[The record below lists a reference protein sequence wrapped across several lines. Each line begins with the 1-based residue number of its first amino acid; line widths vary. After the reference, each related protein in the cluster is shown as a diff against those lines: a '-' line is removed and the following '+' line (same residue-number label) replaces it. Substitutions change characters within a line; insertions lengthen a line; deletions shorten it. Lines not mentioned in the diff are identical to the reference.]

1 MSAHLALVPTS
12 ASSAKSSASL
22 PRYLY
27 RRGSTYYFKRKIPA
41 DCTAAFPQCQ
51 GTLWRSLGTDL
62 LEKARVLLAVENTE
76 FELTVA
82 THRKAHARQ
91 RLTQASMASNLGR
104 RQHGIS
110 EAEPS
115 SGASHHVELLKDIEA
130 SLAQL
135 RALVV
140 PGSQAQVDGQAR
152 RAPAIPHQAGQ
163 SAKGGSTRDTR
174 PTMLHLFED
183 WKLKQTRERS
193 IAAVESVVMDFRKLH
208 GPLAVEAITRQHARA
223 FRDQLIE
230 RQLGVRTIE
239 NRIGYLSTLFR
250 HGQREIVE
258 HLALNPFENMAI
270 QSVTVARPPKERRAY
285 ELAELNQLYG
295 SRLYTEGHRP
305 KGQARDAAYW
315 APLLGPFLG
324 SRIEEV
330 AQLRTADIQR
340 VNGVWCVRICNLAE
354 DQNVKNIGSFR
365 RVPLHEEMIR
375 CGFLAHV
382 AAQVSAGHDRVFP
395 SLSNDNIHGTWSN
408 ALGKWFG
415 RYLDTIGLDDP
426 RVDYHS
432 FRYTF
437 RQQCSLCGI
446 DNEVRDALTGHWVSN
461 SDAGRTYM
469 KAENRQ
475 YPFPKLVEAMK
486 LLRYDE
492 LRISHL
498 HVEEPLRGVEVLLG

>member
-1 MSAHLALVPTS
+1 MSARLALVPTS
-12 ASSAKSSASL
+12 ASSGKPSASL

-27 RRGSTYYFKRKIPA
+27 RRGGTYYFKRKIPT
-41 DCTAAFPQCQ
+41 DCGEAFPQCQ
-51 GTLWRSLGTDL
+51 GTLWRSLSTDL

-91 RLTQASMASNLGR
+91 RLTRAGLATDLGLKPLK
-104 RQHGIS
+104 HGIS
-110 EAEPS
+110 TAAPPPH
-115 SGASHHVELLKDIEA
+115 AELLKGIEA

-135 RALVV
+135 RALVF
-140 PGSQAQVDGQAR
+140 PDSQAQARADEIR
-152 RAPAIPHQAGQ
+152 RAPAAPRRASQ
-163 SAKGGSTRDTR
+163 SSRGTTTRDIR

-208 GPLAVEAITRQHARA
+208 GPLAVEAITRQQARA
-223 FRDQLIE
+223 LRDQLIE

-239 NRIGYLSTLFR
+239 NRIGHLSTLFR
-250 HGQREIVE
+250 HDQREIVE

-285 ELAELNQLYG
+285 EIAELNQLYG
-295 SRLYTEGHRP
+295 SRLYTEGHLP

-315 APLLGPFLG
+315 VPLLGPFLG
-324 SRIEEV
+324 ARIEEV
-330 AQLRTADIQR
+330 AQLRTTDIHR
-340 VNGVWCVRICNLAE
+340 VNGVWCIRICNPGE
-354 DQNVKNIGSFR
+354 DQVLKNIGSFR
-365 RVPLHEEMIR
+365 RVPLHDEMIR
-375 CGFLAHV
+375 CGFLVHV
-382 AAQVSAGHDRVFP
+382 ADQVSAGHDRVFP
-395 SLSNDNIHGTWSN
+395 SLSNDNIHGAWSN
-408 ALGKWFG
+408 ALAKWFG

-432 FRYTF
+432 FRYRF
-437 RQQCSLCGI
+437 RQQCSPCGI

-475 YPFPKLVEAMK
+475 YPFPKLVEALK

-492 LRISHL
+492 LHISHL
-498 HVEEPLRGVEVLLG
+498 HVAEPMKGVEVLLA